1 MASDF
6 EWGRRLSVIVAAAV
20 AILGVRSGNAAP
32 LPAPIPDPNTVA
44 IFNDLTSFSF
54 DPVTHAYFGTGP
66 VTAVQLPGELVVD
79 TDPLI
84 AAGAIMTQSG
94 TFTGT
99 GIDPFSSFDPTGHLV
114 DYTIQISV
122 GGQIVLSQTSPDMPL
137 FATYTSGNS
146 VTAEFVGHASSK
158 FVDLSVVDS
167 PALDFFAG
175 ATTSDI
181 GTLNWVDGK
190 LVRNN
195 SDIRSSP
202 SPEPDSVGILLVGV
216 AVLTIAARGRR
227 RPFRLPM
234 RSTT

>member
-66 VTAVQLPGELVVD
+66 VTAVQLPGELVVN

-114 DYTIQISV
+114 DYTTQVSV
-122 GGQIVLSQTSPDMPL
+122 GGQIVLSETFPDMAL

-146 VTAEFVGHASSK
+146 VTADFVGNASSK
-158 FVDLSVVDS
+158 IVDLSVVNS
-167 PALDFFAG
+167 PVLEFFA
-175 ATTSDI
+175 AETSKGSD
-181 GTLNWVDGK
+181 TYNWVDGQ
-190 LVRNN
+190 LVHNN
-195 SDIRSSP
+195 SDIGA
-202 SPEPDSVGILLVGV
+202 PEPDSVGLLLFGV
-216 AVLTIAARGRR
+216 TALMIAARRGGPLR
-227 RPFRLPM
+227 
-234 RSTT
+234 